1 MINEQYLS
9 QVGNNLRGAI
19 EKAFEQTNADLT
31 KLKANL
37 TPEQLKQ
44 LENNKDTFKESL
56 NALENIKNLAHDFDI

>member
-9 QVGNNLRGAI
+9 QVGNTLRGAI

-31 KLKANL
+31 KLKASL

-44 LENNKDTFKESL
+44 LENGK
-56 NALENIKNLAHDFDI
+56 